1 MPSGINRNLHEALQL
16 WLPQS
21 GAVESPV
28 GARDA
33 AQCRGDVL
41 LRWLWTDHK
50 TIADVRKDN
59 GTAIRKVCG
68 QFVELCRRV
77 GLLATASVAIDGL
90 KFKTVNNQHRHFTKT
105 KIERRKKQIEEGI
118 SHHLNQ
124 LESAD
129 RQEPSEAITST
140 VTWLEEKVGK
150 LKEETVR
157 LKALETQM
165 LAAADKQI
173 SLTDPDTR
181 SMGERGPSLQAV

>member
-1 MPSGINRNLHEALQL
+1 M
-16 WLPQS
+16 
-21 GAVESPV
+21 
-28 GARDA
+28 
-33 AQCRGDVL
+33 

-50 TIADVRKDN
+50 TIADFRKDN

-90 KFKTVNNQHRHFTKT
+90 KFKTVNNQHRHFTKA

-181 SMGERGPSLQAV
+181 STGERGPSLQAV